1 MAFFLDPNDETMTP
15 HRKLRHDELLAQRL
29 TPEAVQ
35 NQARHPVSLLL
46 YNIRSLY
53 NVGSIFRTA
62 DAALVEKLY
71 LCGYTPHPP
80 RKEIEK
86 TALGAVDTVPWEY
99 AADAKACI
107 HALREQGIKV
117 FALEMTTESRSVYT
131 LATTDFPMCL
141 VLGNEIT
148 GVDDDVL
155 ECCDGATDIP
165 MFGVKHSL
173 NVSVA
178 AGVAVFE
185 AVRAWKNHDWENT
198 AKI

>member
-1 MAFFLDPNDETMTP
+1 MTP
-15 HRKLRHDELLAQRL
+15 HRKLRHDELLEQRL
-29 TPEAVQ
+29 TIESA
-35 NQARHPVSLLL
+35 QASKRHPVSLLA

-53 NVGSIFRTA
+53 NIGSLFRTA
-62 DAALVEKLY
+62 DAALAEKLY

-99 AADAKACI
+99 AQDAKELI
-107 HALREQGIKV
+107 KRLRSEGIRV
-117 FALEMTTESRSVYT
+117 FALEMTTESRSVYS
-131 LATTDFPMCL
+131 LEKTDFPMCL

-155 ECCDGATDIP
+155 ALCDGAIDIP
-165 MFGVKHSL
+165 MYGVKHSL

-178 AGVAVFE
+178 AGIALFE
-185 AVRAWKNHDWENT
+185 AVHVCKRFAEEK
-198 AKI
+198 

>member
-1 MAFFLDPNDETMTP
+1 MTP

-29 TPEAVQ
+29 TPEAAR
-35 NQARHPVSLLL
+35 NEARHPVSLLL

-62 DAALVEKLY
+62 DSALVEKLY

-99 AADAKACI
+99 VADAKTCI
-107 HALREQGIKV
+107 SALREQGIKV
-117 FALEMTTESRSVYT
+117 FALEMTTESRSLYT
-131 LATTDFPMCL
+131 LEKTDFPMCL

-155 ECCDGATDIP
+155 ECCDGAVDIP
-165 MFGVKHSL
+165 MYGVKHSL

-185 AVRAWKNHDWENT
+185 AVRAWKGFE
-198 AKI
+198 

>member
-1 MAFFLDPNDETMTP
+1 ML
-15 HRKLRHDELLAQRL
+15 RKLRHDELLQQRL
-29 TPEAVQ
+29 TSE
-35 NQARHPVSLLL
+35 QAHLQKRHPISLLL

-53 NVGSIFRTA
+53 NVGSMFRTS
-62 DAALVEKLY
+62 DAGLVEKLY

-99 AADAKACI
+99 ITDAKQAVMR
-107 HALREQGIKV
+107 LRGEGVRV
-117 FALEMTTESRSVYT
+117 FALEMTSQSRSVYS
-131 LATTDFPMCL
+131 LEKADFPMCL

-155 ECCDGATDIP
+155 ELCDGAIDIP
-165 MFGVKHSL
+165 MYGVKHSL

-178 AGVAVFE
+178 GGIALFE
-185 AVRAWKNHDWENT
+185 AVHAWKRLHL
-198 AKI
+198 